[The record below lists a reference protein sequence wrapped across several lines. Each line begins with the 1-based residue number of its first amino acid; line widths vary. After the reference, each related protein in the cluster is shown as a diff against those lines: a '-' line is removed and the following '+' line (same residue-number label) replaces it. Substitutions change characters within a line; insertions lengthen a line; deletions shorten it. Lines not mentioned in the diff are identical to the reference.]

1 VFETMSVGGVSKT
14 AFYPMLSAFPLE
26 SGSLGI
32 GLSTRSIQ
40 EVLIAMAFNAAARF
54 GTGAELPQPA
64 TQTHPSL
71 GDVFPTEAHRE
82 GSVGLTWF
90 EASIAFEH
98 AFDLANHLPGR
109 LQEFQSFWAC
119 LHAGSGAHK
128 QIVLKNIAQPEKRV
142 AQWQAGSGQ
151 YGQRHVSRAVP

>member
-1 VFETMSVGGVSKT
+1 MSVGGVSKT
-14 AFYPMLSAFPLE
+14 AFHQMLPAFPIE

-32 GLSTRSIQ
+32 SLSTRSIQ

-82 GSVGLTWF
+82 GSVGLTWV

-98 AFDLANHLPGR
+98 PFDLANHLPGR
-109 LQEFQSFWAC
+109 LQEFQSFW
-119 LHAGSGAHK
+119 GSCMPEAARTPK
-128 QIVLKNIAQPEKRV
+128 QTNYPPPAS
-142 AQWQAGSGQ
+142 A
-151 YGQRHVSRAVP
+151 